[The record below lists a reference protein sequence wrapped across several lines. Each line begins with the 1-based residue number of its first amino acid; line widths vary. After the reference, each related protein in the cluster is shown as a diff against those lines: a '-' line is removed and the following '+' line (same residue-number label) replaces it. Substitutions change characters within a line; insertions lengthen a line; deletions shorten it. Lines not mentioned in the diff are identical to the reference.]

1 MLLPVAIML
10 TLVLLTLI
18 GVGQAAQA
26 APSQVPVA
34 PGMTATVSLLTDV
47 TSRNR
52 NSYFAARLNQPLLG
66 ASKVL
71 LLPVG
76 TIFEGHTEAVPARRL
91 NRAARLRLVFEKLRL
106 PDGSIRIAN
115 LSLAE
120 GTIASQ
126 NVDSEGVIRPRLSK
140 KRLLVDIGVGAL
152 IAKLAD
158 DISEV
163 ASASVSKNKAR
174 LAGAG
179 AVGGFIL
186 LQRGTNV
193 KIPAGTPLDV
203 VFNRPAQAVTVP

>member
-1 MLLPVAIML
+1 
-10 TLVLLTLI
+10 
-18 GVGQAAQA
+18 
-26 APSQVPVA
+26 
-34 PGMTATVSLLTDV
+34 MTATVSLLTDV

-76 TIFEGHTEAVPARRL
+76 TIFEGHTEAVPAARRL